1 MSNTNVSFF
10 FILILNFLFF
20 IKVIQVILKLKKYI
34 FRLALCVKRHDEIMS
49 FKPVPYWNLY
59 LTVNVNGT
67 TLKALS
73 TRGRLFDKNKVE
85 GIKKCLK
92 NLTVAK

>member
-1 MSNTNVSFF
+1 
-10 FILILNFLFF
+10 
-20 IKVIQVILKLKKYI
+20 
-34 FRLALCVKRHDEIMS
+34 MS

-67 TLKALS
+67 NLKALS

-85 GIKKCLK
+85 GIKKSLK